1 VPHPILK
8 RPEIVEKQA
17 VSRHWRYRTWT
28 AFSIALCSLLA
39 LMVLPAFNALR
50 RSRQIYE
57 QIRTMQNE
65 QERSHRI
72 LDDVTRSLFGT
83 SVLIREFLLDP
94 SPDTNSGY
102 RGRFAALRTSI
113 TDSIAELERTG
124 DERNAATLRQLHE
137 IANSYWFSVEPV
149 FQWTPAERASHGSY
163 FLRQEQRPR
172 RESILAITDEIRRV
186 NDTFYRKQFQ
196 AVNQSEQSFR
206 DDVQRVMA
214 LSLLAGIMIAAASVV
229 RISWLERRFLEQHED
244 GQRTSDEM
252 RNLSMQLR
260 HAQEDERKAISREL
274 HDEVGQKLTALRI
287 ELGTLE
293 RLRQSPGNAFSEH
306 LAEIKQ
312 LAEQSLRT
320 IRELAAGLRPS
331 VLDDLG
337 IGPALQRQAREFGK
351 HTGLPVS
358 VELVGELDGL
368 PEQHKVYLYRIVQ
381 ESLTNCAKHAKAKKI
396 AVSVR
401 GENSEVMVQVQD
413 DGVGFRPESS
423 HAGTGLLGIEER
435 VRELDG
441 TMVIASQPGGGT
453 RLQVRLPLGTNT

>member
-1 VPHPILK
+1 MPHPILK
-8 RPEIVEKQA
+8 RPEIVEKRA

-28 AFSIALCSLLA
+28 AFSIALFSLLA

-72 LDDVTRSLFGT
+72 LDDVTRNLFRT
-83 SVLIREFLLDP
+83 SVLIREFLLDS
-94 SPDTNSGY
+94 SPDTNSDY
-102 RGRFAALRTSI
+102 RTRFSALRATI
-113 TDSIAELERTG
+113 TDSIATLEKNA
-124 DERNAATLRQLHE
+124 DQRNAATLRQLHQ
-137 IANSYWFSVEPV
+137 IADSYWSSVEPV
-149 FQWTPAERASHGSY
+149 FKWAPAERSLHGTY

-186 NDTFYRKQFQ
+186 NDTFYRKQFE

-214 LSLLAGIMIAAASVV
+214 LSLLAGILIAAASVV
-229 RISWLERRFLEQHED
+229 RISWLERRFLEQHEAA
-244 GQRTSDEM
+244 QRTGDEM

-274 HDEVGQKLTALRI
+274 HDEVGQKLTALRM
-287 ELGTLE
+287 ELGTLD
-293 RLRQSPGNAFSEH
+293 RLRHSTDGAFSEH
-306 LAEIKQ
+306 LTETKQ

-358 VELVGELDGL
+358 VEIAGELDGL
-368 PEQHKVYLYRIVQ
+368 PEQHKVYVYRIVQ
-381 ESLTNCAKHAKAKKI
+381 ESLTNCAKHAHAKKI
-396 AVSVR
+396 AVSVS
-401 GENSEVMVQVQD
+401 GENGEVTVCVQD
-413 DGVGFRPESS
+413 DGVGFHAESPT
-423 HAGTGLLGIEER
+423 AGAGLLGIEER
-435 VRELDG
+435 VRELGG
-441 TMVIASQPGGGT
+441 TMEIASQPGGGT
-453 RLQVRLPLGTNT
+453 RLKVRLPLRTDT